1 MVPAEYEFG
10 SLELLNSHQNK
21 SGKLL
26 QNDHFSAAKQ
36 KPKLIKENSIIF
48 HFKTYKDY
56 QSVVDVSYPCEYEF
70 GKKLAADFLL
80 NFTPKHSK
88 SFSNPSQERTP
99 TQPRK
104 D

>member
-1 MVPAEYEFG
+1 M
-10 SLELLNSHQNK
+10 
-21 SGKLL
+21 L
-26 QNDHFSAAKQ
+26 QNDHFTTAKQ
-36 KPKLIKENSIIF
+36 KPKLLKENSIIF

-56 QSVVDVSYPCEYEF
+56 KSVVDVSYPCEYEF

-80 NFTPKHSK
+80 KFTPKYSK
-88 SFSNPSQERTP
+88 RFSNPSQERTP